1 MSKRAGSMRIVLRKL
16 PANDAWA
23 FLLGKTV
30 LDAQIVSIGGK
41 RFFDT
46 KEEAIA
52 MAKRH
57 GWGVDRAG
65 FVFPEGPKP
74 IMKHDPRHL
83 NCGPGMARR
92 GGGRHRNMD
101 RPGRYQLYVGAS
113 PETAK
118 IFSVHD
124 TLEDAMEWAEKALR
138 QRYIEVYDKANDHI
152 LWSSDQVK

>member
-1 MSKRAGSMRIVLRKL
+1 MVLRKL

-23 FLLGKTV
+23 FLFGKTV
-30 LDAQIVSIGGK
+30 LDAQIVSVGGK
-41 RFFDT
+41 KFFDT

-52 MAKRH
+52 TAKRH
-57 GWGVDRAG
+57 GWGVDKAG
-65 FVFPEGPKP
+65 FAFPERPNPNNP
-74 IMKHDPRHL
+74 IMKREPRHL
-83 NCGPGMARR
+83 NCGSGR

-118 IFSVHD
+118 IVSVHD
-124 TLEDAMEWAEKALR
+124 TLEDAMKWAEKALR